1 MTADETRTRLV
12 RSEQNKVLA
21 GVAGGLANHLNVDP
35 LLIRIAF
42 VLLIFAGGIGFVI
55 YAAAWALIPKE
66 GEMRSV
72 AEVAVDKV
80 NRNKEGTRDNTWIWI
95 VILAIAGL
103 LILANMN
110 RWNWDG
116 GGIIWA
122 LILMGAGTWLYMQDL
137 ESRKSPRSP
146 APPAPPAAAPLVV
159 RADTTPMATDSVAI
173 TGTESGTVAT
183 GNPGTSAGESNGN
196 PTGESSGN
204 PSSTPST
211 DSGSNPTLAGESV
224 ETPLVTAPASAATV
238 TQPLPVQREVIA
250 GPPPPVR
257 ARRPRSRLGRYTF
270 AMVLLLVGVAAI
282 LDNAGVIEITALQYG
297 GLILAIIGG
306 GLVVGTFFGKSRML
320 ILAGLLLLPL
330 VLSAG
335 LLGSWI
341 DMPLQSGAGDRA
353 YSPASAQELQ
363 DTYELTAGTLNLD
376 LTQMRWGTQPVEVDA
391 TVTFGEVNVLVPQ
404 GVEVDVEGRAIVG
417 IVRLF
422 DDERNG
428 FGVTYHRA
436 ADRSPGEPLLILHL
450 KTAAGQVD
458 VARSPSQAREL

>member
-1 MTADETRTRLV
+1 
-12 RSEQNKVLA
+12 
-21 GVAGGLANHLNVDP
+21 
-35 LLIRIAF
+35 
-42 VLLIFAGGIGFVI
+42 
-55 YAAAWALIPKE
+55 
-66 GEMRSV
+66 
-72 AEVAVDKV
+72 
-80 NRNKEGTRDNTWIWI
+80 
-95 VILAIAGL
+95 
-103 LILANMN
+103 
-110 RWNWDG
+110 
-116 GGIIWA
+116 
-122 LILMGAGTWLYMQDL
+122 
-137 ESRKSPRSP
+137 
-146 APPAPPAAAPLVV
+146 VV
-159 RADTTPMATDSVAI
+159 RADKTPTATDSVAI

-183 GNPGTSAGESNGN
+183 GYPAGSSAGESPGN
-196 PTGESSGN
+196 PTSPSSTESTGNPTDLPATNSSANPAEIPTGESSGN
-204 PSSTPST
+204 PFSTPAT

-238 TQPLPVQREVIA
+238 TQPLPVRREVIA
-250 GPPPPVR
+250 GPPRTVT

-306 GLVVGTFFGKSRML
+306 GLLVGTFFGKSRML

-330 VLSAG
+330 LLFAG

-363 DTYELTAGTLNLD
+363 DNYELTAGSLNLD

-404 GVEVDVEGRAIVG
+404 GVEVDVEGRATVG
-417 IVRLF
+417 VVRLF
-422 DDERNG
+422 DDERSG

-450 KTAAGQVD
+450 KTATGQVD